1 MSNLVSQT
9 VDVLDCYEGRDA
21 AITFTLYF
29 CCLLSGFYPR
39 KSNLHRSLRRILKR
53 LEDCRV
59 VLRLYDDLTIL
70 RDFFTY
76 ELRPGVRTLHN
87 DINDLF
93 LTCNFLGK
101 KLDSSFAEMFTLSC
115 MVWLLSIRTYL
126 LAWRNENA
134 GY

>member
-1 MSNLVSQT
+1 MLLLRLKEIHREYTHKQEHHLSFNHHTLLLLSTVLVPLIIDMSNLVSQT

-39 KSNLHRSLRRILKR
+39 KSNLRRSLQRIFKR

-70 RDFFTY
+70 RDLFTY
-76 ELRPGVRTLHN
+76 ELRPGVWIFH
-87 DINDLF
+87 
-93 LTCNFLGK
+93 
-101 KLDSSFAEMFTLSC
+101 
-115 MVWLLSIRTYL
+115 
-126 LAWRNENA
+126 
-134 GY
+134 